1 MTRTASFLALA
12 AAALAAAALGACT
25 TTAAGDGPRP
35 LTPTSRYAL
44 EARPAMQ
51 EIALA
56 PRADGLSRA
65 QYVALGELAMR
76 ADGKP
81 IVVRAPG
88 SDPVSVHSATNA
100 RAALQEMGADVR
112 MGAYDGAPG
121 APVLV
126 GFNSYEAVVPQCGNW
141 TNLTATRDNAG
152 YANFGCAVTANMAAQ
167 IANPADIVAPRDM
180 DPTDAARRSTV
191 LGKYRAGELTSAET
205 NENSSGAVSRVVP

>member
-1 MTRTASFLALA
+1 MMIRTATVL
-12 AAALAAAALGACT
+12 ALAAAALGACQ

-35 LTPTSRYAL
+35 LTPTSRYSL

-56 PRADGLSRA
+56 PRADGLSQA
-65 QYVALGELAMR
+65 QHTALGDIAR
-76 ADGKP
+76 RSAGQVV
-81 IVVRAPG
+81 VVRAPAG
-88 SDPVSVHSATNA
+88 GDGVVNRSAHNA
-100 RAALQEMGADVR
+100 RAALEEMGVEVR

-121 APVLV
+121 APILV
-126 GFNSYEAVVPQCGNW
+126 GFNSYQAVIPQCGNW

-167 IANPADIVAPRDM
+167 IANPADIVSPQQM

-191 LGKYRAGELTSAET
+191 IGKYRAGEITSAQS
-205 NENSSGAVSRVVP
+205 NDDSSGAISRVVP